1 MTAPASPTLLVLAA
15 GMGSRYGGL
24 KQIDPVGPGGETIID
39 YSIFDALRAGFG
51 KVVFVIRKD
60 IEDAFRE
67 TVGSR
72 FEKRVPVD
80 YVFQSLDAIPPGFN
94 VPAGR
99 AKPWGTTHAILVAA
113 DAIHEPFA
121 AINADDFYGAQGY
134 RELAGHLTSGST
146 DYAMVG
152 FILRNTLSEFGSV
165 ARGVCRVA
173 GDDTLQS
180 IIELTKI
187 ERDGNGARNTDADG
201 NATKLSGDEPVS
213 MNMWAFTPRV
223 FDQLRERFK
232 QFLERSGSD
241 LKAECLIP
249 NTVGDLVR
257 DGQARVK
264 VLRTRDAWFGVTYR
278 EDRPRV
284 IESVRALI
292 TAGAYPEKLW
302 S

>member
-1 MTAPASPTLLVLAA
+1 MAPTTSPTLLVLAA

-39 YSIFDALRAGFG
+39 YSIFDAMRAGFG

-72 FEKRVPVD
+72 FEKRVPVE
-80 YVFQSLDAIPPGFN
+80 YVFQSLDDIPQGFS
-94 VPAGR
+94 VPEGR
-99 AKPWGTTHAILVAA
+99 TKPWGTTQAILVAA

-134 RELAGHLTSGST
+134 RELAGHLTSGSP

-201 NATKLSGDEPVS
+201 NVTKLSGDEPVS

-264 VLRTRDAWFGVTYR
+264 VLRTRDSWFGVTYR

-292 TAGAYPEKLW
+292 AAGAYPEKLW